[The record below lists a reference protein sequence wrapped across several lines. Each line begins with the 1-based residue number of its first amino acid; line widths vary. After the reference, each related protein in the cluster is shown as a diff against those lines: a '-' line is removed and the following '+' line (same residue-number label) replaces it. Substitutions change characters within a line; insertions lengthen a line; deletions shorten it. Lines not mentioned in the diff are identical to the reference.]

1 MKKLIVMLG
10 LAFIMILCSCNGNSK
25 NEKINEPKQTAI
37 SPSTTRTTGSSISN
51 EKISIYDINNK
62 EIGKIERYGIL
73 VLTDDSIIYN
83 KIPTGSVDSITD
95 MDYYR
100 YIFKTKENIK
110 LGTVE
115 NWSYEAKYD
124 TTVIGNSLYM
134 YVTTGEISDI
144 KNRTLYLY
152 KVDLSSNSMS
162 VVFSERGG
170 FPYNTMTAVG
180 NKLLLVRVVP
190 TGGSVLEEYNSDTN
204 KRKLLKQFDFD
215 DRANTGEAIRQIT
228 SDENTISLLR
238 LKIESGGKIRMY
250 LDVYDHNMTFLRSVD
265 VSKIPSN
272 SIDSPENELRQ
283 GVSNFVASN
292 DYIYYANF
300 SITRFMGKI
309 TNNSL
314 HPIMNVNPEFEMA
327 SESVKGKFSGLFYQ
341 SFNKNNELY
350 LLSYTDGTL
359 KRTTFNVD
367 DERYYIINISKNTK
381 NNLLITMR
389 YKNPDTGEGLAPRL
403 YYVNLSDLDF
413 KRFIPSVPE
422 K

>member
-170 FPYNTMTAVG
+170 
-180 NKLLLVRVVP
+180 
-190 TGGSVLEEYNSDTN
+190 
-204 KRKLLKQFDFD
+204 
-215 DRANTGEAIRQIT
+215 
-228 SDENTISLLR
+228 ISL
-238 LKIESGGKIRMY
+238 
-250 LDVYDHNMTFLRSVD
+250 
-265 VSKIPSN
+265 
-272 SIDSPENELRQ
+272 
-283 GVSNFVASN
+283 
-292 DYIYYANF
+292 
-300 SITRFMGKI
+300 
-309 TNNSL
+309 
-314 HPIMNVNPEFEMA
+314 
-327 SESVKGKFSGLFYQ
+327 
-341 SFNKNNELY
+341 
-350 LLSYTDGTL
+350 
-359 KRTTFNVD
+359 
-367 DERYYIINISKNTK
+367 
-381 NNLLITMR
+381 
-389 YKNPDTGEGLAPRL
+389 
-403 YYVNLSDLDF
+403 
-413 KRFIPSVPE
+413 
-422 K
+422 